1 MILSKK
7 FLPVIFPSFPNR
19 EESQGTMVKEESK
32 ENKVARI
39 TVTQNWE
46 IKSETNPV
54 LIAIGRNTTT
64 ITRVIAETVNPISI
78 IPS

>member
-1 MILSKK
+1 
-7 FLPVIFPSFPNR
+7 
-19 EESQGTMVKEESK
+19 MVKEESK
-32 ENKVARI
+32 ENKVARM
-39 TVTQNWE
+39 TVTQNCA

-54 LIAIGRNTTT
+54 LIAMGRNTTT